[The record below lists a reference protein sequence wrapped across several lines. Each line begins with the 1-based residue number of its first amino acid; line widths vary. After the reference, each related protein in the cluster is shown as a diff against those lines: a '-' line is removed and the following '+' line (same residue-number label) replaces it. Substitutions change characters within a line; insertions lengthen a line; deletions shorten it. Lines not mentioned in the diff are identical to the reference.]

1 MKIEDIKFKA
11 KRLDNGE
18 WIIGSFVVMKIPALS
33 KTTIGIV
40 AAGGATLHEVDP
52 STVCQFTGL
61 KDCEGNEVWDHDL
74 LRSPCREEGVIYEV
88 LWGKEDGGF
97 IVKESVSGGR
107 LLTFLCPVLTLFKFK
122 VIGNKFNKEK

>member
-1 MKIEDIKFKA
+1 MKIENIKFKA

-40 AAGGATLHEVDP
+40 AEGGATLHEVDP

-61 KDCEGNEVWDHDL
+61 KDKNGT
-74 LRSPCREEGVIYEV
+74 PIYE
-88 LWGKEDGGF
+88 GD
-97 IVKESVSGGR
+97 IVKYKDNNAEKIGDINWDSKAVAFCFGCD
-107 LLTFLCPVLTLFKFK
+107 FLVNYFSEYMV
-122 VIGNKFNKEK
+122 VIGNKFDKEK